1 MAKLGFIS
9 NRRIEVFAVL
19 LIAVSLFTML
29 SLVTYNPLEEPT
41 ISEQVAI
48 RNVMGIL
55 GVYASHYLIK
65 FTLGYAAVIIPL
77 LGMIWGVWI
86 LTRRNYLTLLR
97 LSWYGLLLG
106 LLTAITVGLM
116 EAPRVYQGAGDFTAS
131 GLVGGLLAKV
141 LHDFLGLSG
150 SLVLL
155 LAGYF
160 LVISGYLRWEVR
172 ETLSRLIRAAE
183 TSFDQWRENRRRAKT
198 MIEPRA
204 YARRGGVSSV
214 KDRSR
219 SSGSKRTTGKSEPAA
234 ESSVESTGTSGVGAI
249 TMDQQAEV
257 TTGDIEDI
265 GERRSRWR
273 QYKCPPLDLL
283 ADPPDEEVTD
293 SREDLM
299 VKAARLEE
307 ALATFKVTGKV
318 VKISPGPVI
327 TLFEVE
333 PGEGV
338 RVNKF
343 TVLADDL
350 ARIMSAERIR
360 IIAPISGTKHVG
372 VEIPNEKSAMV
383 YLQSII
389 SSDQFVKMRSPLTVA
404 LGKTTTGEAF
414 CFDIA
419 QMPHLLIAGT
429 TGSGKSVTINTI
441 ITSML
446 YRAKP
451 DEVKFILIDP
461 KKLELSSYRT
471 LEGYH
476 LITAPGIGEY
486 VLTTPKNAVA
496 ALNSALREME
506 RRYDLFT
513 EVGVRNIQEYWKESD
528 RDPELEKIPYIV
540 IIVDELADLMMTS
553 GKDAEEPITR
563 LAQMSRAVGIHLVL
577 ATQRPSV
584 DVITGIIK
592 ANFPARIAF
601 QVATKVDSRTI
612 IDQMGAEKLL
622 GRGDLLYLP
631 PGKSEPQRLH
641 AAYISLKE
649 INDILGFI
657 DSQPSPEE
665 IFLPESQDEA
675 AGAEGGQNGEHD
687 ELFEDAA
694 RLVIAHRQAS
704 VSMLQRRFRIGYS
717 RAGRLVDELE
727 WAGIISGYS
736 GSKAREVLVDESYL
750 EELKGNYDD

>member
-451 DEVKFILIDP
+451 DEV
-461 KKLELSSYRT
+461 
-471 LEGYH
+471 
-476 LITAPGIGEY
+476 
-486 VLTTPKNAVA
+486 
-496 ALNSALREME
+496 
-506 RRYDLFT
+506 
-513 EVGVRNIQEYWKESD
+513 
-528 RDPELEKIPYIV
+528 
-540 IIVDELADLMMTS
+540 
-553 GKDAEEPITR
+553 
-563 LAQMSRAVGIHLVL
+563 
-577 ATQRPSV
+577 
-584 DVITGIIK
+584 
-592 ANFPARIAF
+592 
-601 QVATKVDSRTI
+601 
-612 IDQMGAEKLL
+612 
-622 GRGDLLYLP
+622 
-631 PGKSEPQRLH
+631 
-641 AAYISLKE
+641 
-649 INDILGFI
+649 
-657 DSQPSPEE
+657 
-665 IFLPESQDEA
+665 
-675 AGAEGGQNGEHD
+675 
-687 ELFEDAA
+687 
-694 RLVIAHRQAS
+694 
-704 VSMLQRRFRIGYS
+704 
-717 RAGRLVDELE
+717 
-727 WAGIISGYS
+727 
-736 GSKAREVLVDESYL
+736 
-750 EELKGNYDD
+750 